1 MTMKYGIPCAVA
13 ALVIHICVY
22 ELAAHPMLTANGDQG
37 LAYLLP
43 STLLY
48 FPVSF
53 LAWGAA
59 FVTHDTS
66 AYTGT
71 LFVLGALWYCWIGFH
86 IGRIVDR
93 HRQKKLMK

>member
-1 MTMKYGIPCAVA
+1 MKFSIPCAVA

-22 ELAAHPMLTANGDQG
+22 ELVAQPMLSTNGDQG

-59 FVTHDTS
+59 FATHDTS
-66 AYTGT
+66 AYTGA
-71 LFVLGALWYCWIGFH
+71 LFVLGALWYCWIGFM
-86 IGRIVDR
+86 IGKIVDR
-93 HRQKKLMK
+93 HRQKKEMK